1 MPEGDTVYRTAARL
15 HAALA
20 GKTLTRSDFRV
31 PALATKDLSG
41 AAVDRVRPVGKHLF
55 IDLSGAADRRLS
67 IHSHLMMEGAWHVYA
82 RGEKWRRPGFTARV
96 VLRAGDTEAVGFDLG
111 VLELTAAPEAAVA
124 HLGPDLLGED
134 WDRVR
139 AAENLAADADRALG
153 LALLDQRVMAGIGNI
168 YRNELCFLAGLH
180 PAAPVSAVPDP
191 AALADSAHRLLT
203 ANALTPVRCT
213 TGDRRR
219 GRELWVY
226 GRDRRPCRR
235 CGTAIVRGSLGTGSG
250 PAAERVVYFCP
261 ACQPVTPGSGPVR
274 RRTGSAG
281 R

>member
-1 MPEGDTVYRTAARL
+1 MPEGDTVYRSAARL
-15 HAALA
+15 HSALA

-111 VLELTAAPEAAVA
+111 VLELTADPEAAVA

-139 AAENLAADADRALG
+139 AAENLAADSDRALG

-180 PAAPVSAVPDP
+180 PAVPVSAVPDP
-191 AALADSAHRLLT
+191 VALADSAHRLLT
-203 ANALTPVRCT
+203 ANALTPVRST
-213 TGDRRR
+213 TGERRR
-219 GRELWVY
+219 GREMWVY

-235 CGTAIVRGSLGTGSG
+235 CGSAIVRGSLGSGTG
-250 PAAERVVYFCP
+250 PAAERVIYFCP
-261 ACQPVTPGSGPVR
+261 TCQPVTPDSGRVR
-274 RRTGSAG
+274 DRT
-281 R
+281 